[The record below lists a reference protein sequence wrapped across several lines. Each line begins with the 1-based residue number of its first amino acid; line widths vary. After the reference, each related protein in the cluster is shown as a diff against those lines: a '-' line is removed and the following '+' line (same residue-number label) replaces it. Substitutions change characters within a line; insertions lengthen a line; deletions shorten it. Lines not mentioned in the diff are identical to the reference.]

1 MGFVND
7 PNDIFDVITAGT
19 LGRWHTK
26 AAQEYLNN
34 GNKYLSDTQYRTYDA
49 LSEALGNQEAYYVA
63 KELSNISGI
72 KDENGKTVTNS
83 ASMAKR
89 KYLEDKGVWDE
100 YAEAMG
106 EDYQSWG
113 FGKKVAT
120 ASDEEFNKMYSEVFG
135 NEDMKLDVASAAGM
149 KETLDT
155 ETPKEKK
162 SSKKSKESPNLDFL
176 AGTPFEKAAINNLD
190 MDDDVLQTVTD
201 LGYDYKTIKQIDD
214 YIDNTESLKDANGK
228 TVRNSKALQMRQQ
241 YEELGVYDDI
251 FSYISENGLDPA
263 DYGLNK
269 TVMGYSDSKF
279 ESQYNKVYGGGSSS
293 GSSGSSSSGSSKSSS
308 SSRSSRKSS
317 KRKSSKKKGFSSEEE
332 MKAFFDQLVAN
343 IGLSSSKSS
352 TSAINSILKKSKNLR
367 NTKFSKRSS

>member
-1 MGFVND
+1 MDGEWGD
-7 PNDIFDVITAGT
+7 YG
-19 LGRWHTK
+19 
-26 AAQEYLNN
+26 LN
-34 GNKYLSDTQYRTYDA
+34 
-49 LSEALGNQEAYYVA
+49 
-63 KELSNISGI
+63 
-72 KDENGKTVTNS
+72 KTVGN
-83 ASMAKR
+83 AS
-89 KYLEDKGVWDE
+89 E
-100 YAEAMG
+100 
-106 EDYQSWG
+106 
-113 FGKKVAT
+113 
-120 ASDEEFNKMYSEVFG
+120 EEFNKLYSEVFG

-155 ETPKEKK
+155 EEKESK
-162 SSKKSKESPNLDFL
+162 SSSKDANLDFL
-176 AGTPFEKAAINNLD
+176 AGTPYEKAAIQNLD
-190 MDDDVLQTVTD
+190 MDEDVLQTVTD

-279 ESQYNKVYGGGSSS
+279 ESQYNKVYGGGSSGS
-293 GSSGSSSSGSSKSSS
+293 SSSSKSSSKSSGSSSRRKSSS
-308 SSRSSRKSS
+308 K
-317 KRKSSKKKGFSSEEE
+317 KSKKKGFSSEEE

-352 TSAINSILKKSKNLR
+352 SSTISNILKKSKNLR
-367 NTKFSKRSS
+367 NTKFSKRSSS